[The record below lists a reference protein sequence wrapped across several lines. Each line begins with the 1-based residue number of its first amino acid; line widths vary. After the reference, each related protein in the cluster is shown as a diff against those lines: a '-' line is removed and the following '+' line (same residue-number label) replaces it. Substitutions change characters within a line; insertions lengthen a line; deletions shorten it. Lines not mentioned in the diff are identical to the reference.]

1 MMPAGAVMPILTI
14 TALMKM
20 TGMMTMRP
28 AAVILLL
35 LVLLIV
41 LAISRGRSLHIA
53 GNAVAWIGFVSPLPL
68 SMI

>member
-1 MMPAGAVMPILTI
+1 MMSAGAVVPILTI

-41 LAISRGRSLHIA
+41 RIILDLTRHENA
-53 GNAVAWIGFVSPLPL
+53 GA
-68 SMI
+68 